1 MEQVEVT
8 LKLKIACDS
17 QEIKKALV
25 NEDGTVN
32 IGFLADVYDIVSTEL
47 VPEISSIND
56 LTQEDIRKKLNEAA
70 GL

>member
-17 QEIKKALV
+17 QELKKALV

-32 IGFLADVYDIVSTEL
+32 IGFLADVYDIVGTEL